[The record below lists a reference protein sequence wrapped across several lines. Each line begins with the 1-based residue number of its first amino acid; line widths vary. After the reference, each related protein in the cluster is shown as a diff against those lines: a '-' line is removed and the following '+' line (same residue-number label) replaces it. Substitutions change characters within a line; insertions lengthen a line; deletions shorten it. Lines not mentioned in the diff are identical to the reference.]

1 MNESA
6 EHKTARVLPAVQACK
21 KAIPFHPEEVEQV
34 KLAYAVSFL
43 YFEDEILYTGGRS
56 KELEPYLDKYS
67 VEESAG
73 LIQLYKLEWR
83 C

>member
-6 EHKTARVLPAVQACK
+6 EHKIAQVLSAVQACT
-21 KAIPFHPEEVEQV
+21 KAIPFDPKEVEQV

-56 KELEPYLDKYS
+56 QELEPYLDKYS
-67 VEESAG
+67 VEEIAG
-73 LIQLYKLEWR
+73 HIRMFKLEWR